1 MAKERAANMDRLA
14 YESRLYQEQLRSLVE
29 QATSLDMMEVELT
42 SAKVTLQNVGKGD
55 DSLLVP
61 IGSGIFVK
69 SRREPKEKVLVSIG
83 AGMIVEKEI
92 DGAITLID
100 EKIKENHLLKETV
113 QKNME
118 TVSKKLESIEGET
131 NRILEEMNKNV
142 RTSQE

>member
-1 MAKERAANMDRLA
+1 MAKERGANADRLA

-69 SRREPKEKVLVSIG
+69 SKREPKEKVLVSIG

-100 EKIKENHLLKETV
+100 EKIKENHSLKETV

-118 TVSKKLESIEGET
+118 AVSKKLESIEGET